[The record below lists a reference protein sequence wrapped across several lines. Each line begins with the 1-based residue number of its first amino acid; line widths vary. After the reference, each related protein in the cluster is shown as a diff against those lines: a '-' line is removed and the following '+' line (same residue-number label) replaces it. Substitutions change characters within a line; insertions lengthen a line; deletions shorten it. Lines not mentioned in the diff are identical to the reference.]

1 MSNSAGK
8 SVKILV
14 IDDDE
19 LVRITCRNFLKKA
32 GYIVMEAENGCTG
45 IALFKKETPDIVMTD
60 LLMPEKEGLE
70 TIVEIRALNPNA
82 KMIVMSGSMNPQN
95 MVFLKLALLI
105 GASSTLQKPIKP
117 DEALSAV
124 KGLLAR

>member
-1 MSNSAGK
+1 MTK
-8 SVKILV
+8 SIKILV

-70 TIVEIRALNPNA
+70 TIAEIRALNPNA
-82 KMIVMSGSMNPQN
+82 KMIVMSGGRNAQNNAQN

-105 GASSTLQKPIKP
+105 GASSALQKPIKP
-117 DEALSAV
+117 DEVLSAV
-124 KGLLAR
+124 KGLLPR